1 MWLAIEQTGCR
12 AIPPFCS
19 RWPHWFVAFPP
30 ALSQPVRPSP
40 SPTPK
45 LAQLLIQNNRL
56 DDAKK
61 VLLHDLESKPEDSET
76 LFLLGTI
83 ATAEKD
89 YGNAISYYRRILVNE
104 PDVERVH
111 LELARAFFLK
121 GDYDN
126 ADRQFRFARAGDVPD
141 AVKANIDRFLSAI
154 NQLREWTFNFSLS
167 MAPDTN
173 ENAATGVSLINI
185 YGLPFALDPSARRKS
200 GVGLTGDIGGE
211 WSPLLSGNIKARI
224 GADAYRL
231 DYGGG
236 QFDDMTISSYAG
248 PQLLFADWDI
258 SALVTGF
265 QRWYG
270 NRPFLNGGGGRLTAD
285 IGITSDWL
293 IGVSIGAQS
302 LFYRIIS
309 AQNGPLFS
317 LQGQASYVL
326 SPSSLFQLQAGYNRQ
341 DAAASP
347 YSYSAWWLGGG
358 YSQDLPFGFS
368 AGFQPSY
375 YFTDYDAPLAGF
387 GVTHADRTLSLSFS
401 LLNRRFEYHGFTPK
415 FSYGFTDQQSNIA
428 LYRYNRSQLQIGLT
442 SQF

>member
-1 MWLAIEQTGCR
+1 MSSYTAILFTVAALALCAPAR
-12 AIPPFCS
+12 AQS
-19 RWPHWFVAFPP
+19 DTARTMVLTDTQA
-30 ALSQPVRPSP
+30 
-40 SPTPK
+40 
-45 LAQLLIQNNRL
+45 AQLLIENNRL

-61 VLLHDLESKPEDSET
+61 ILLHDLESAPDDSET

-83 ATAEKD
+83 AVAQNSYD
-89 YGNAISYYRRILVNE
+89 DAISYYRHILINE
-104 PDVERVH
+104 PDAERVR
-111 LELARAFFLK
+111 LELGRAFFLK

-141 AVKANIDRFLSAI
+141 TVKANIDRFLSAI
-154 NQLREWTFNFSLS
+154 SRLREWTFNFSFGL
-167 MAPDTN
+167 APDSN

-211 WSPLLSGNIKARI
+211 WSPLLSGNLKARV
-224 GADAYRL
+224 GVDAYRL

-236 QFDDMTISSYAG
+236 QFDDMTVSSYAG
-248 PQLLFADWDI
+248 PQFLFANWDI

-270 NRPFLNGGGGRLTAD
+270 NRPFLNGGGGRLAAD

-302 LFYRIIS
+302 LFYRNIP

-347 YSYSAWWLGGG
+347 YSYSVWWLGGG

-368 AGFQPSY
+368 AGLSPSY
-375 YFTDYDAPLAGF
+375 YFTSYDSPLAGF
-387 GVTHADRTLSLSFS
+387 GVTRADRTLMLNFS
-401 LLNRRFEYHGFTPK
+401 LLNRRFEYRGFTPK
-415 FSYGFTDQQSNIA
+415 FSYSFTDQESSIA
-428 LYRYNRSQLQIGLT
+428 LYRYTRSQFQFGLT

>member
-1 MWLAIEQTGCR
+1 MAWRTI
-12 AIPPFCS
+12 
-19 RWPHWFVAFPP
+19 P
-30 ALSQPVRPSP
+30 ALVSLLALALISP
-40 SPTPK
+40 AHTQESTRTVTITNTQA
-45 LAQLLIQNNRL
+45 AQLLIENNRL
-56 DDAKK
+56 DDAQK
-61 VLLHDLESKPEDSET
+61 LLLRDLESRPDDSET

-83 ATAEKD
+83 ATAQKD
-89 YGNAISYYRRILVNE
+89 YDGAISYFRGILVNE
-104 PDVERVH
+104 PDVERVR

-141 AVKANIDRFLSAI
+141 TVKANIDRFLSAI
-154 NQLREWTFNFSLS
+154 GRLREWTFNFSFGL
-167 MAPDTN
+167 APDTN
-173 ENAATGVSLINI
+173 ENVATGISLINI

-200 GVGLTGDIGGE
+200 GVGLTGDMGGE

-231 DYGGG
+231 DYGGS

-248 PQLLFADWDI
+248 PQLLFPNWDI

-270 NRPFLNGGGGRLTAD
+270 NKPFLNGGGGRLAAD

-302 LFYRIIS
+302 LFYRNIP

-326 SPSSLFQLQAGYNRQ
+326 SPSSLFQLQAGFNRQ
-341 DAAASP
+341 DAAVSA
-347 YSYSAWWLGGG
+347 YSYSGWWLGGG
-358 YSQDLPFGFS
+358 YSQDLFPFSVFS
-368 AGFQPSY
+368 AAFPSPAVISPI
-375 YFTDYDAPLAGF
+375 TI
-387 GVTHADRTLSLSFS
+387 
-401 LLNRRFEYHGFTPK
+401 RRWRA
-415 FSYGFTDQQSNIA
+415 SA
-428 LYRYNRSQLQIGLT
+428 
-442 SQF
+442 